1 MRSLKQK
8 LQYSSNSRSGGNNE
22 FGIYKE
28 NNNGFCGIY
37 IFRHECIFFK
47 KKFDGSGAENTADV
61 KLISLAIWL
70 GFYLLVLAIEYG
82 VRFLTR
88 IGKK

>member
-1 MRSLKQK
+1 MK
-8 LQYSSNSRSGGNNE
+8 NN
-22 FGIYKE
+22 KRR
-28 NNNGFCGIY
+28 
-37 IFRHECIFFK
+37 IFQVIQLILFLGMSVFLFFR
-47 KKFDGSGAENTADV
+47 KFDGSGAENTAEI

-70 GFYLLVLAIEYG
+70 GFYLFILAIEFG

>member
-1 MRSLKQK
+1 MK
-8 LQYSSNSRSGGNNE
+8 NN
-22 FGIYKE
+22 KRR
-28 NNNGFCGIY
+28 
-37 IFRHECIFFK
+37 IFQVIQLILFLGMSVFLFFR
-47 KKFDGSGAENTADV
+47 KFDGSGAENTAEI

-70 GFYLLVLAIEYG
+70 GFYLFILDIEFV

>member
-1 MRSLKQK
+1 MK
-8 LQYSSNSRSGGNNE
+8 NNKWRIIQIIQLIL
-22 FGIYKE
+22 FLGISV
-28 NNNGFCGIY
+28 FLF
-37 IFRHECIFFK
+37 FRK
-47 KKFDGSGAENTADV
+47 VDGSGAENTADV

-70 GFYLLVLAIEYG
+70 GFYLFVLAIEYG

>member
-1 MRSLKQK
+1 MK
-8 LQYSSNSRSGGNNE
+8 NN
-22 FGIYKE
+22 KWR
-28 NNNGFCGIY
+28 
-37 IFRHECIFFK
+37 IFQVIQLILFLGMSVFLFFRK
-47 KKFDGSGAENTADV
+47 VDGSGAENTADV

>member
-1 MRSLKQK
+1 MK
-8 LQYSSNSRSGGNNE
+8 NN
-22 FGIYKE
+22 KRR
-28 NNNGFCGIY
+28 
-37 IFRHECIFFK
+37 IFQVIQLILFLGMSVFLFFR
-47 KKFDGSGAENTADV
+47 KFDGSGAENTADV

>member
-1 MRSLKQK
+1 MK
-8 LQYSSNSRSGGNNE
+8 NN
-22 FGIYKE
+22 KWR
-28 NNNGFCGIY
+28 
-37 IFRHECIFFK
+37 IFQVIQLILFLGMSVFLFFRK
-47 KKFDGSGAENTADV
+47 VDGSGAENTAEV

-70 GFYLLVLAIEYG
+70 GFYLFVLAIEYG

>member
-1 MRSLKQK
+1 MK
-8 LQYSSNSRSGGNNE
+8 NNKWRI
-22 FGIYKE
+22 FQVIQLILFLGISV
-28 NNNGFCGIY
+28 FLF
-37 IFRHECIFFK
+37 FRK
-47 KKFDGSGAENTADV
+47 VDGSGAENTADV

-70 GFYLLVLAIEYG
+70 GFYLFVLAIEYG

>member
-1 MRSLKQK
+1 MK
-8 LQYSSNSRSGGNNE
+8 NNKWRM
-22 FGIYKE
+22 FQIIQLILFLGISV
-28 NNNGFCGIY
+28 FLF
-37 IFRHECIFFK
+37 FRK
-47 KKFDGSGAENTADV
+47 VDGSGAENTADV

-70 GFYLLVLAIEYG
+70 GFYLFVLAIEYG

>member
-1 MRSLKQK
+1 MK
-8 LQYSSNSRSGGNNE
+8 NN
-22 FGIYKE
+22 KWRM
-28 NNNGFCGIY
+28 
-37 IFRHECIFFK
+37 FRVIQFILFLVISVFLFFRK
-47 KKFDGSGAENTADV
+47 VDGSGAENTADV

-70 GFYLLVLAIEYG
+70 GFYLFVLAIEYG